1 MKRFDYVVVGGGS
14 AGCTVASRLSENG
27 EYSVALLEAGGTH
40 NNPLISIP
48 FNFAFTVPKGSHNWS
63 FETVPQPGLNGRIGY
78 QPRGKVLGGSS
89 SINAMVY
96 IRGAKEDYDN
106 WQALGNRGWSY
117 EDVLPFFRK
126 AQNRQKGANEFHGIG
141 GPLSVS
147 PPRSPNPLNDTFIQ
161 AGVECQIPRNDD
173 FNGAT
178 QEGIGFYELTQDN
191 GRRCSTAHAYL
202 TPAQNR
208 ENLTIFKRS
217 IAEKVMIENGRA
229 IAVRAKIDGRAQ
241 IIRAN
246 KEVILSCGAFQSPQL
261 LLLSGIG
268 PKSKLEEHKID
279 QVLELPGVG
288 ENLTDHL
295 DYSLIY
301 ESDSEY
307 CLGRNARSV
316 FRVAMNQ
323 LQYLIFKRGVMTT
336 NFNESGAFYYTNP
349 EEPSPDIQLHF
360 AFSMVDQHGLKKH
373 GRGGFT
379 CHICVLRPKS
389 VGSVKLADANPN
401 SPPLIDPA
409 FLKDER
415 DLDTMLAGVKQA
427 QQIMQA
433 PSFDAHRGKA
443 LYAGASN
450 DDEELKED
458 IRNRADTIYHPV
470 GTCKMGPDSDP
481 NAVVDQRLR
490 VRGIKSLR
498 VIDASIMP
506 KIVSGNT
513 NAPSIMI
520 GEKGAHMILEDA

>member
-1 MKRFDYVVVGGGS
+1 
-14 AGCTVASRLSENG
+14 
-27 EYSVALLEAGGTH
+27 
-40 NNPLISIP
+40 
-48 FNFAFTVPKGSHNWS
+48 
-63 FETVPQPGLNGRIGY
+63 
-78 QPRGKVLGGSS
+78 
-89 SINAMVY
+89 
-96 IRGAKEDYDN
+96 
-106 WQALGNRGWSY
+106 
-117 EDVLPFFRK
+117 
-126 AQNRQKGANEFHGIG
+126 
-141 GPLSVS
+141 
-147 PPRSPNPLNDTFIQ
+147 
-161 AGVECQIPRNDD
+161 
-173 FNGAT
+173 
-178 QEGIGFYELTQDN
+178 
-191 GRRCSTAHAYL
+191 
-202 TPAQNR
+202 
-208 ENLTIFKRS
+208 
-217 IAEKVMIENGRA
+217 
-229 IAVRAKIDGRAQ
+229 
-241 IIRAN
+241 
-246 KEVILSCGAFQSPQL
+246 
-261 LLLSGIG
+261 
-268 PKSKLEEHKID
+268 
-279 QVLELPGVG
+279 
-288 ENLTDHL
+288 
-295 DYSLIY
+295 
-301 ESDSEY
+301 
-307 CLGRNARSV
+307 
-316 FRVAMNQ
+316 MNQ